1 MRRRASG
8 SRFRRLRQVRFRDR
22 LPPSP
27 SGHPYA
33 FQSREGLPSHRHGA
47 FRNRVGGRQAII
59 GCPASGSRK
68 CVDAVLDLLSASQWR
83 LVVTCGLRLRVVLVD
98 GQGAAIGAF
107 RFEILLQ
114 AMKGRA
120 EIAERNCVVRL

>member
-1 MRRRASG
+1 ME
-8 SRFRRLRQVRFRDR
+8 
-22 LPPSP
+22 P
-27 SGHPYA
+27 
-33 FQSREGLPSHRHGA
+33 
-47 FRNRVGGRQAII
+47 
-59 GCPASGSRK
+59 
-68 CVDAVLDLLSASQWR
+68 CVET
-83 LVVTCGLRLRVVLVD
+83 VVTCGLRLRVVLVD